1 MTGNGNYENL
11 LKLPWEEFVKSHHV
25 NFIFGGFGLFGT
37 TVRHRYNREER
48 VLPRFGGYK
57 SKPI

>member
-1 MTGNGNYENL
+1 MIENGNYENL

-37 TVRHRYNREER
+37 TVRHRYDREER
-48 VLPRFGGYK
+48 CLA
-57 SKPI
+57 